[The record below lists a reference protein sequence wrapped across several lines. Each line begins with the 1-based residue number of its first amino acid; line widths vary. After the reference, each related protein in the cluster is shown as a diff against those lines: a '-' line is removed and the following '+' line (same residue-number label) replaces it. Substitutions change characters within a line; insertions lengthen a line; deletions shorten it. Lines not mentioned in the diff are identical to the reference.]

1 MINFF
6 VLSMFMATMTLGL
19 IWLLEKKVWK
29 PARVRAASSLAQ
41 PEQVERVSLI
51 LERPVLT
58 SFCCLMFPVFLY
70 VLLIRSFI
78 FEIYRIPSESMMPT
92 LNVGD
97 TVLIDKSIY
106 QFNEPLFHKTMLVN
120 GEPQRGDVVVFQL
133 PENPGINYIK
143 RIVGVPGDKIVH
155 EDKVFMVFSAHNAD
169 STIQSVQKK
178 QDFKYM
184 IDPEK
189 PTREASF
196 YIQEGQPLGVWV
208 VPEDHYFVLG
218 DNRDSSQDS
227 RFWGF
232 VPRTNLVGKVF
243 TSW

>member
-1 MINFF
+1 
-6 VLSMFMATMTLGL
+6 
-19 IWLLEKKVWK
+19 
-29 PARVRAASSLAQ
+29 
-41 PEQVERVSLI
+41 
-51 LERPVLT
+51 
-58 SFCCLMFPVFLY
+58 
-70 VLLIRSFI
+70 
-78 FEIYRIPSESMMPT
+78 MPT